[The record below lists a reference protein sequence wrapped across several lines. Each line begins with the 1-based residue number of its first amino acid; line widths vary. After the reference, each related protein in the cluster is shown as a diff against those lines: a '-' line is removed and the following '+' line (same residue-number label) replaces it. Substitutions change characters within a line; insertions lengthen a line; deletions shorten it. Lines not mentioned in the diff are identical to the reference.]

1 MVFAQSYKSD
11 KILERVKSSGIY
23 LESLNYLKDYEP
35 VAKYVGVPIYVSW
48 VKEVTYDKDS
58 VMLVVPFKGPKG
70 KASLIINGIRGRDN
84 EYVYKIINH
93 VL

>member
-1 MVFAQSYKSD
+1 M
-11 KILERVKSSGIY
+11 
-23 LESLNYLKDYEP
+23 KDYAP
-35 VAKYVGVPIYVSW
+35 VAKYVGVPNYVSR
-48 VKEVTYDKDS
+48 VKEVTYDEAS